1 MPAAL
6 LPSYCLVHDN
16 NTEQSADSSEALPD
30 GSSVPLPEYELPAY
44 MTFFIG
50 LPVAHIDQYHIL
62 FLFQQFLQIAPL
74 IRYHMISL
82 SILFFTISYTKSGM
96 LVIAAQFPMTYKKRT
111 GYISLYTLFFPVILP
126 MTFLSQ
132 FFLTNACGCSLT
144 KERLYLWLLF

>member
-62 FLFQQFLQIAPL
+62 FLFQQFLQIRSAYQIPHDIPFYSFL
-74 IRYHMISL
+74 YYIIYKIRDACHSGA
-82 SILFFTISYTKSGM
+82 ISYD
-96 LVIAAQFPMTYKKRT
+96 LQKKNRVH
-111 GYISLYTLFFPVILP
+111 ISIYSVLSVILP